1 MVEDL
6 DILSSDYGVL
16 SLFSAKKWEKIL
28 IKKVDI
34 QCTAVVREYNGK

>member
-6 DILSSDYGVL
+6 DSLLSDFGVL
-16 SLFSAKKWEKIL
+16 SLFSVKKWDKIL

-34 QCTAVVREYNGK
+34 QCPAVVREYNGK